1 MAAMPIVLNF
11 ESRGLRGFIIAL
23 YLVFIK
29 FTTISD
35 MSSLL
40 WHKRKIQTKI
50 KIVRRKKKP
59 INRDGHKS
67 EDADADGEDRYVAAK
82 FAKDETFKE

>member
-1 MAAMPIVLNF
+1 
-11 ESRGLRGFIIAL
+11 
-23 YLVFIK
+23 
-29 FTTISD
+29 